1 MIKPARFVDGAKI
14 MRCAIII
21 FVFAIAS
28 YSSLG
33 LEFVCHALPKLKAGA
48 GVHEKSKQAAK
59 FMRKNRIDSV
69 EQLRHQLHFL
79 KNNNV
84 NYWNNLANAFRHARG
99 GNGCAQLI
107 YLRITGDKSIYPR
120 QRSFSYIGL
129 SKIAQ
134 RHRRFDE
141 SVVFAEKAVAINSAN
156 GFAWLRLGD
165 SSRGGSAKRE
175 KSYNNTLVIAKSADD
190 KFLKLRAYL
199 GLSNVYRLR
208 NEFEHEQHFLL
219 LAKEIDPND
228 VVVRRR
234 IARLL
239 ISGE

>member
-1 MIKPARFVDGAKI
+1 
-14 MRCAIII
+14 MRSAIII
-21 FVFAIAS
+21 FVFAITS

-33 LEFVCHALPKLKAGA
+33 LELVCHALPKLKTGA

-59 FMRKNRIDSV
+59 FMRKKRIDSV
-69 EQLRHQLHFL
+69 ERLNHQLHFL
-79 KNNNV
+79 KNDNV

-107 YLRITGDKSIYPR
+107 YRRITGDKSINAR
-120 QRSFSYIGL
+120 HRSFSYIGL

-134 RHRRFDE
+134 RHRCFNE
-141 SVVFAEKAVAINSAN
+141 SIVLAESAVAMNSAN

-175 KSYNNTLVIAKSADD
+175 ESYNNTLIIAKSTDD

-199 GLSNVYRLR
+199 GLSNVYRFR
-208 NEFEHEQHFLL
+208 NDFEQEQHFLL
-219 LAKEIDPND
+219 LAEEIDPDD

-234 IARLL
+234 VASFLVTDY
-239 ISGE
+239 